1 MIDAMGGQHTKYY
14 ADFVT
19 LACEAYNILRK
30 SSNLILNLFSLMVDA
45 RIPDIQGE
53 KSIFKVCFFNS
64 YFLFWFGFG
73 LVCLVD
79 CLFVLLY
86 KSNIN

>member
-64 YFLFWFGFG
+64 YFFFVG
-73 LVCLVD
+73 LAFRVD
-79 CLFVLLY
+79 NY
-86 KSNIN
+86 KSLYISSCLCVK